1 LFADNGWNGFFI
13 ECDEKRYKSLLSNYK
28 DNKNISCIRKFINS
42 NYNLNDLVEE
52 YKINNL
58 DILSINIDGKDLTEL
73 NKLKSIKP
81 IIIVIEFNMTI
92 PFDVEHEDLEGSNSS
107 SYLSIKNYLENKQYE
122 LIFVTTGNLIFI
134 DKNFNNKEFEAWNTK
149 KIIDKFN
156 PVRFGFNNF
165 GEMFFIKNKKIIK
178 SELFRFPTM
187 KSFITFQP
195 VPKFIRK
202 LTDENGKGYKIIK
215 ILYSH
220 IILFLLRP
228 NLFIKKIFSK
238 IKQLFKI

>member
-1 LFADNGWNGFFI
+1 MLADNGWNGFFI

-156 PVRFGFNNF
+156 PVRFDFNNF
-165 GEMFFIKNKKIIK
+165 EEMFFNKNKKIIK
-178 SELFRFPTM
+178 NELFGFPTM

-195 VPKFIRK
+195 VQ
-202 LTDENGKGYKIIK
+202 
-215 ILYSH
+215 
-220 IILFLLRP
+220 
-228 NLFIKKIFSK
+228 NL
-238 IKQLFKI
+238 